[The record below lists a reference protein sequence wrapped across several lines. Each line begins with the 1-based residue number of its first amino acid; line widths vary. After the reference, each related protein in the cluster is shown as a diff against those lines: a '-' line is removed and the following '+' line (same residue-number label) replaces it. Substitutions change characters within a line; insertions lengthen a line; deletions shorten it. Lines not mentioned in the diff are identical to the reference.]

1 MRGAKH
7 IRQVV
12 LHVGFW
18 KCGSTTLQESLRA
31 AAADLAGYGLIYPDA
46 PTLRQRRVIDAFHGD
61 PASLFWNRNNGI
73 TDPAVLERNRAAG
86 LTFLNRHMHLARGKT
101 LLLSSEHFIAMP
113 EPDLARLRDHLRTR
127 TDKLRVVVYVRHPV
141 AHARSAVQERVKQGV
156 TTLAEERKTPRAY
169 PLRREIEKLVAV
181 FGREGVTVRPLDRAQ
196 LADRQISRDFLAVA
210 APGLA
215 PDDAIRD
222 IVSNRSLSMEALAL
236 ADALAASEPA
246 FCGTG
251 RNPGRGSRDW
261 LHDIA
266 GAPVTLEAA
275 WEDLID
281 DLGRA
286 DLAWLK
292 QDWGIVLPRPKRA
305 ARDGLWSPKAVSS
318 LARTLNRMS
327 LAAGP

>member
-1 MRGAKH
+1 MVGKELDEGARGVAPDVRARGRPDGGRH
-7 IRQVV
+7 RDQVILDEGLGV
-12 LHVGFW
+12 
-18 KCGSTTLQESLRA
+18 T
-31 AAADLAGYGLIYPDA
+31 LAGEQLADA
-46 PTLRQRRVIDAFHGD
+46 
-61 PASLFWNRNNGI
+61 
-73 TDPAVLERNRAAG
+73 
-86 LTFLNRHMHLARGKT
+86 
-101 LLLSSEHFIAMP
+101 
-113 EPDLARLRDHLRTR
+113 
-127 TDKLRVVVYVRHPV
+127 
-141 AHARSAVQERVKQGV
+141 GV
-156 TTLAEERKTPRAY
+156 
-169 PLRREIEKLVAV
+169 
-181 FGREGVTVRPLDRAQ
+181 GREGVTVRPLDRAQ